1 MNYINVSVGN
11 DGSSGPPGPP
21 GSPGHPGSNG
31 TKLLRCVLVNLMQ
44 YALNV
49 EFHKIVAYILI
60 STIGSI

>member
-1 MNYINVSVGN
+1 MNIPVGKN
-11 DGSSGPPGPP
+11 GGSGPPGSRGSRGSPGPP
-21 GSPGHPGSNG
+21 GSDG

-49 EFHKIVAYILI
+49 KFHKIVAYISI